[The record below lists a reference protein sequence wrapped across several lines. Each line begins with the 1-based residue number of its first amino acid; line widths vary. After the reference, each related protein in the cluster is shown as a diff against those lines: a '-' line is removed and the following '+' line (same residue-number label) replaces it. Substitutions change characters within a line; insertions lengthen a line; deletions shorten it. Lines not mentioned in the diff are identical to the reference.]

1 MMGYIAGLFL
11 IWRLLLFAASFLAE
25 KFISF
30 TPRFP
35 YSDIFL
41 IPSMLP
47 RWIWG
52 FGNFDGV
59 HYLTIASRGYQA
71 QFTQVYFPLFPL
83 LLKYFYLIL
92 PLGNPL
98 VNGLILSNLLFLFS
112 LYLFYLHLSTV
123 VSENQSRWILT
134 FLVFFPTS
142 FFFGSLYTE
151 SLFLF
156 LMLFSLYL
164 GQQKKWWLAGLT
176 AAFASATRI
185 IGIFLWPVLLW
196 QWLESRNQK
205 QKKSL
210 ISILKSP
217 VCYIPP
223 LGLIAYMVYLK
234 VYFGDA
240 LYFWHAQ
247 PVFGAGR
254 SGSSI
259 ILLPQVVYRYFKI
272 FADISV
278 TSEVFWITF
287 LEFFLTVLT
296 ILLLIYAHRRK
307 MPLSWLILAWPA
319 ILLPTLTGTFSSM
332 PRYVLL
338 ALPIYLGLAS
348 IPNLKVRSLVLFIS
362 LLLQLVLTMLF
373 TSGHWVA

>member
-1 MMGYIAGLFL
+1 MIAYIAGLFL
-11 IWRLLLFAASFLAE
+11 LWRLLLFTASFLSQ

-83 LLKYFYLIL
+83 LLKYFYRIL

-98 VNGLILSNLLFLFS
+98 VNGLILTNLLFLIS
-112 LYLFYLHLSTV
+112 LYLFNLLLRTM
-123 VSENQSRWILT
+123 VSEKQTRWILA

-164 GQQKKWWLAGLT
+164 GQQKKWWLAALT

-196 QWLESRNQK
+196 QWRESRNQK
-205 QKKSL
+205 QKKSR

-247 PVFGAGR
+247 PVFGAAR
-254 SGSSI
+254 SGSSVI
-259 ILLPQVVYRYFKI
+259 FMPQVIYRYIKM
-272 FADISV
+272 FAGIPFFQ
-278 TSEVFWITF
+278 EAFWITF
-287 LEFFLTVLT
+287 LEFFLAISTLF
-296 ILLLIYAHRRK
+296 LLVIAHRRK
-307 MPLSWLILAWPA
+307 LPLAWLIFAWPA
-319 ILLPTLTGTFSSM
+319 VLLPTLTGTFSSM
-332 PRYVLL
+332 PRYILM
-338 ALPIYLGLAS
+338 ALPIYAVLAS
-348 IPNLKVRSLVLFIS
+348 IGNLKIRSFLLFIC

-373 TSGHWVA
+373 NSGHWVA

>member
-1 MMGYIAGLFL
+1 
-11 IWRLLLFAASFLAE
+11 
-25 KFISF
+25 
-30 TPRFP
+30 
-35 YSDIFL
+35 
-41 IPSMLP
+41 
-47 RWIWG
+47 
-52 FGNFDGV
+52 
-59 HYLTIASRGYQA
+59 
-71 QFTQVYFPLFPL
+71 
-83 LLKYFYLIL
+83 
-92 PLGNPL
+92 
-98 VNGLILSNLLFLFS
+98 
-112 LYLFYLHLSTV
+112 
-123 VSENQSRWILT
+123 
-134 FLVFFPTS
+134 
-142 FFFGSLYTE
+142 
-151 SLFLF
+151 
-156 LMLFSLYL
+156 
-164 GQQKKWWLAGLT
+164 
-176 AAFASATRI
+176 
-185 IGIFLWPVLLW
+185 
-196 QWLESRNQK
+196 
-205 QKKSL
+205 
-210 ISILKSP
+210 
-217 VCYIPP
+217 
-223 LGLIAYMVYLK
+223 MVYLK